1 VEEHALAHEL
11 VAALI
16 SEALNEGGFVQML
29 AIFSEA
35 RRLEIGSALKNLVR
49 KLGMVDSQENCW
61 RLFANNVQR
70 HLHIVVM
77 ASTTGACFSLKQYAT
92 N

>member
-1 VEEHALAHEL
+1 MSHEL

-16 SEALNEGGFVQML
+16 AEALNEGGFVQML

-49 KLGMVDSQENCW
+49 KVLTKPL
-61 RLFANNVQR
+61 R
-70 HLHIVVM
+70 
-77 ASTTGACFSLKQYAT
+77 Y
-92 N
+92 